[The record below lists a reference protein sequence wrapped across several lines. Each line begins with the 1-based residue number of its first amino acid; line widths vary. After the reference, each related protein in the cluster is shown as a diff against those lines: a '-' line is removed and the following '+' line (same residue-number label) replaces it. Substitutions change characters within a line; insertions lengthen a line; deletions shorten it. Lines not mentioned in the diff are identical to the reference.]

1 MERGGQIRV
10 LHLPDRGGAG
20 IKAAISEH
28 VVPSSMIFTD
38 EWPVYKGL
46 DKTYRGH
53 RRIRHQERVYVDGDT
68 HTQTV
73 EGFFGLA
80 KNGIRGVYH
89 AVSAKWLQSYLNEYA
104 WRYNRRHDSEPMFA
118 QLLARAAH

>member
-1 MERGGQIRV
+1 MLGIVERGGQIRV

-28 VVPSSMIFTD
+28 VLPSSMIFTD
-38 EWPVYKGL
+38 EWPVYKASTRPTGAIGASA
-46 DKTYRGH
+46 TRNASTWTAT
-53 RRIRHQERVYVDGDT
+53 RTPRPSR
-68 HTQTV
+68 
-73 EGFFGLA
+73 A
-80 KNGIRGVYH
+80 SSAGIRGVYH

-118 QLLARAAH
+118 QLLARAAQ